1 MLRTP
6 IPLLIPA
13 SDEATSSD
21 ALYPSQPEGLS
32 SELADTLLQR
42 ASRKVLVGLTPS
54 DVLMVEAS
62 EFFKTVAKKFYALY

>member
-1 MLRTP
+1 MLRAP
-6 IPLLIPA
+6 VPLLVPA

-42 ASRKVLVGLTPS
+42 VYRKVFVGLTPS
-54 DVLMVEAS
+54 DVPMVEAS
-62 EFFKTVAKKFYALY
+62 VFFKTVAKKFYASY